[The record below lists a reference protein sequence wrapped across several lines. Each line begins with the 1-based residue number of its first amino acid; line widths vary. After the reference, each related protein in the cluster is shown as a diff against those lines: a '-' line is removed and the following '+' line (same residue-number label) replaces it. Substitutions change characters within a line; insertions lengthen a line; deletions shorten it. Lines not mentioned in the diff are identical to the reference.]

1 MRVHEIAKELNMDN
15 KVLVSEL
22 KEMGLTLKSALSS
35 FDEETSRQIIDLFT
49 AEKDSRIVAS
59 RSVDSR
65 IVAPKKKKILLAFSS
80 RVHDLAKTIGIKP
93 AELIKSLFL
102 HGISATIN
110 QQITQE
116 MINQVS
122 AIYNLDIEISIP
134 EEEREEIEE
143 DLSLLQPRAPVV
155 TIMGHVDHGKTKLL
169 DTIRQT
175 NVIDT
180 EFGGITQHIGAYK
193 VAVEKGDVVFL
204 DTPGHEAFSAMRAR
218 GAQVTDVVVI
228 VVAADDGIMPQT
240 VEAIDHAKAANV
252 PIVVA
257 INKID
262 LPGINKE
269 KVYKQL
275 ADYDLLAEQ
284 WGGKTIC
291 CEVSAKQKIGLDHLL
306 EMLLLE
312 AEMLELQANPNKK
325 AQGTIIESRLDKGK
339 GPVATVLV
347 QKGTLHIGNAFVAGN
362 SYGRVRAMFNDK
374 NERIDSAGPSTP
386 VEVVGFSKISQAGDL
401 FKVVEDAKKAKQICL
416 GLQEDKK
423 MTLEKLP
430 HRITLNDLYLQIK
443 EGKVKELNVII
454 KADVGGSVE
463 VLKHSFE
470 KIGNKEVKIK
480 VIHSG
485 IGEVNESDII
495 LASASNA
502 IILSFHLPLQGDI
515 KSLAQTY
522 GVDLRSYNII
532 YDVTNEITKALEG
545 LLEPKYKEILLGIAE
560 VREIFKASKIGVACG
575 CYVREGKISKG
586 KNARVIR
593 DDKLVV
599 ETRMISLRR
608 FKDDVSEVIAGLEC
622 GIGLE
627 KITDVQVGDII
638 EVYTQEK
645 IIQKL

>member
-1 MRVHEIAKELNMDN
+1 MRVHEIAKKLNMDN

-22 KEMGLTLKSALSS
+22 KGMGMDIKSALNSL
-35 FDEETSRQIIDLFT
+35 DEETSQLVINLFST
-49 AEKDSRIVAS
+49 GKPAQPVI
-59 RSVDSR
+59 
-65 IVAPKKKKILLAFSS
+65 PKKKKISLAFSC
-80 RVHDLAKTIGIKP
+80 RVSDLAKIIGIKP
-93 AELIKSLFL
+93 AELIKTLFS

-110 QQITQE
+110 EQITQE
-116 MINQVS
+116 IINQVS
-122 AIYNLDIEISIP
+122 LIYHLDIEISIP
-134 EEEREEIEE
+134 EEEKEEIEE
-143 DLSLLQPRAPVV
+143 EASLGQPRAPVV

-169 DTIRQT
+169 DTIRQA

-180 EFGGITQHIGAYK
+180 EAGGITQHIGAYK
-193 VAVEKGDVVFL
+193 VKIKEGEVVFL
-204 DTPGHEAFSAMRAR
+204 DTPGHEAFSAMRTR
-218 GAQVTDVVVI
+218 GAHVTDIVVL

-240 VEAIDHAKAANV
+240 VEAINHARAANV

-257 INKID
+257 INKVD

-275 ADYDLLAEQ
+275 ADNNLLVEQ

-291 CEVSAKQKIGLDHLL
+291 CEVSAKQKIGIDHLL

-312 AEMLELQANPNKK
+312 AEMLELKANPNKR

-347 QKGTLHIGNAFVAGN
+347 QSGTLHKGDVFINGT
-362 SYGRVRAMFNDK
+362 SCGRVRAMFNDK
-374 NERIDSAGPSTP
+374 NERINSAGPSTP
-386 VEVVGFSKISQAGDL
+386 VEVVGFSKICQVGDL
-401 FKVVEDAKKAKQICL
+401 FKVVEDTKKAKQICL
-416 GLQEDKK
+416 KLQENKK
-423 MTLEKLP
+423 MSEEKLP
-430 HRITLNDLYLQIK
+430 TRITLNDLYLQIK
-443 EGKVKELNVII
+443 EGKVKELDVII

-463 VLKHSFE
+463 VLKHTFE
-470 KIGNKEVKIK
+470 KLGNKEVKIK

-502 IILSFHLPLQGDI
+502 IIISFHLPLKDDI
-515 KSLAQTY
+515 KALGQTY
-522 GVDLRSYNII
+522 GVDIRSYNII
-532 YDVTNEITKALEG
+532 YDVTNEVKKALEG

-560 VREIFKASKIGVACG
+560 VREIFKASKIGVVCG
-575 CYVREGKISKG
+575 CYIKEGKISKG
-586 KNARVIR
+586 SNARVIR
-593 DDKLVV
+593 NDKLVV

-608 FKDDVSEVIAGLEC
+608 FKEDVNEVIAGLEC

-638 EVYTQEK
+638 EIYTQEK
-645 IIQKL
+645 IVQKL